1 MARFEIGQKASFGK
15 TITETD
21 VVSYAGLSGDF
32 NPIHVDRQFAQT
44 TRFEQRI
51 AHGLLTTSLLS
62 GVLGMHLPGPGSVY
76 MGQTL
81 RFVRPVF
88 INDTITATAE
98 VLQYDPEKG
107 NILLKTECRNQNGEI
122 VLEGEAKMRVPREE
136 QGVGA

>member
-1 MARFEIGQKASFGK
+1 MAKYEIGQTASFSK

-21 VVSYAGLSGDF
+21 VVTYAGLSGDF
-32 NPIHVDRQFAQT
+32 NPIHVDREYAKN

-62 GVLGMHLPGPGSVY
+62 GVLGMYLPGPGCVY

-88 INDTITATAE
+88 INDTVTATVE
-98 VLQYDPEKG
+98 VLDFDPEKG
-107 NILLKTECRNQNGEI
+107 NMRLKTECRNQHGEL

-136 QGVGA
+136 QGGAA